1 MYIDVFISNPNTTQ
15 GISCTEFSVPLQE
28 IGTIYH
34 IIYMTTYTYT
44 HKVHVNPT
52 IHMFKH

>member
-1 MYIDVFISNPNTTQ
+1 MYKDVFISNPNTTQ
-15 GISCTEFSVPLQE
+15 EYHASNFKCHCKKLALF
-28 IGTIYH
+28 TIF
-34 IIYMTTYTYT
+34 YMTTYTYT